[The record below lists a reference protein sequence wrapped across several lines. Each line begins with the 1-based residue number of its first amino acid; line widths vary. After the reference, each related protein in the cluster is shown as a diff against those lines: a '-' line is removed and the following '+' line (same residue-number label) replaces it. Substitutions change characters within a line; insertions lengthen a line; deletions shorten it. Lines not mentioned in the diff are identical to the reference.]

1 MIIADLLKHRLF
13 PDFEFIAGSMGLNR
27 EITAVSV
34 IDAPDVDR
42 WMRGGEFLIGSGYI
56 FRDAPDQFIPFLRRA
71 NEKGTAAVG
80 IKLDRYMHQLP
91 PNLVEVADELDLPL
105 FRIPLNY
112 RWTDV
117 IEIVQNYLSLEK
129 HRTQQVN
136 IESLGNFWSEGF
148 DIKELMSGFAK
159 ELQRPLLISSD
170 QLNMNH
176 CFAPNGEIEDAEI
189 SQFFP
194 RVAVSQEKT
203 LPLHGQ
209 ILGHLELRDS
219 EPPIWNVVYRIVSD
233 TLITMRVRLAI
244 GEQMFSQ
251 RQERLA
257 LRAMTLLRAEALEI
271 AVQTSK
277 RMVNR
282 ERFFEGLCLDA
293 YSDPGIIHEN
303 LRDMGIKFTTKSR
316 VVIVSPLLE
325 SAPLNWKEP
334 YSILNYRLG
343 NIWVGLIP
351 LKNNKDAPFS
361 LDDTQTREDDYFIT
375 LGGPIKSP
383 LEVSRSYREARRTL
397 TRIRNFSL
405 KPGIYRYDEL
415 SLYALLD
422 SLIRLPEATSVWK
435 RYWEPLL
442 LDSSEKKRIITLK
455 ELAIALIEADFNARL
470 CSLWLHLHYNT
481 VRNYIEDMEHLLG
494 FDLSLAN
501 HRLGLTLG
509 FYIEK
514 SRKRNEI
521 DLFSP
526 ASMK

>member
-1 MIIADLLKHRLF
+1 
-13 PDFEFIAGSMGLNR
+13 
-27 EITAVSV
+27 
-34 IDAPDVDR
+34 
-42 WMRGGEFLIGSGYI
+42 
-56 FRDAPDQFIPFLRRA
+56 
-71 NEKGTAAVG
+71 
-80 IKLDRYMHQLP
+80 
-91 PNLVEVADELDLPL
+91 
-105 FRIPLNY
+105 
-112 RWTDV
+112 
-117 IEIVQNYLSLEK
+117 
-129 HRTQQVN
+129 
-136 IESLGNFWSEGF
+136 
-148 DIKELMSGFAK
+148 
-159 ELQRPLLISSD
+159 
-170 QLNMNH
+170 
-176 CFAPNGEIEDAEI
+176 
-189 SQFFP
+189 
-194 RVAVSQEKT
+194 
-203 LPLHGQ
+203 
-209 ILGHLELRDS
+209 
-219 EPPIWNVVYRIVSD
+219 
-233 TLITMRVRLAI
+233 
-244 GEQMFSQ
+244 
-251 RQERLA
+251 
-257 LRAMTLLRAEALEI
+257 
-271 AVQTSK
+271 
-277 RMVNR
+277 MVNR

-405 KPGIYRYDEL
+405 KPGIYPYDEL

-514 SRKRNEI
+514 SRKRNDI
-521 DLFSP
+521 DLLTS
-526 ASMK
+526 SSIK

>member
-13 PDFEFIAGSMGLNR
+13 PDFEFIAGSTGLNR

-34 IDAPDVDR
+34 IDSPDVDR

-56 FRDAPDQFIPFLRRA
+56 FRESPGEFIPFLRRA

-91 PNLVEVADELDLPL
+91 HNLVEVADELGLPL

-129 HRTQQVN
+129 QRTQEVS

-159 ELQRPLLISSD
+159 KLQRPLLISSD
-170 QLNMNH
+170 QLNINH
-176 CFAPNGEIEDAEI
+176 CFAPNGEVEDAEI
-189 SQFFP
+189 SQYFP
-194 RVAVSQEKT
+194 RVTVSQEKT

-209 ILGHLELRDS
+209 ILGHMELRDS
-219 EPPIWNVVYRIVSD
+219 DPPIWNVVYRIVSD
-233 TLITMRVRLAI
+233 TPITIRVRLAI
-244 GEQMFSQ
+244 GEQMLSQ

-271 AVQTSK
+271 AVMTTK
-277 RMVNR
+277 RMANR

-293 YSDPGIIHEN
+293 YSNPGMIHAN
-303 LRDMGIKFTTKSR
+303 LRDMGIKFTSKSR
-316 VVIVSPLLE
+316 IAMVTPIFE
-325 SAPLNWKEP
+325 SAPLNWEEP

-351 LKNNKDAPFS
+351 FKNNKDVPFS
-361 LDDTQTREDDYFIT
+361 LDGTQTKEDDYFIT
-375 LGGPIKSP
+375 LGGPVKSP
-383 LEVSRSYREARRTL
+383 HEVSRSYREARRTL
-397 TRIRNFSL
+397 TWVRNFSL
-405 KPGIYRYDEL
+405 KPGIYQHDEL
-415 SLYALLD
+415 SLYALLG

-455 ELAIALIEADFNARL
+455 ELAIAMIEADFNARL

-494 FDLSLAN
+494 VDLSLA
-501 HRLGLTLG
+501 HHKTGLTLAY
-509 FYIEK
+509 YIEK

-526 ASMK
+526 TSMK